1 MNFSVGIIGF
11 PNAGKSTLFKALT
24 KLDVRIEP
32 RPFTT
37 IQPNVGIVP
46 IPDSRLDKLSEIVNP
61 EKTTP
66 TAIEFWD
73 IAGLI
78 KNAHKGEGLGSTFLS
93 QIRNCDILVQV
104 SREFNNES
112 ISHTEGSV
120 DPVRDREI
128 MDTEL
133 LMKDLET
140 TTGFL
145 DRVKYNDLPEKVS
158 LIKKVHESLEKGNP
172 VRSLDLSS
180 EESKMT
186 KEFSFLTQKHII
198 YLINGEGDE
207 WELQVN
213 LKLEEEIDQLS
224 RDELEELGLV
234 SKLSELITMCYSKL
248 DLITFYTVGPK
259 EVRAWSI
266 PDGSTAPRAGNAVHS
281 DFEDKFIRADVISYD
296 KFIETG
302 DWTKAKDLG
311 EIRTVGRDYIVND
324 GNIIEFK
331 I

>member
-78 KNAHKGEGLGSTFLS
+78 KNAHKGEGLGNTFLS

-186 KEFSFLTQKHII
+186 KEFSFLTQKPII